1 MEGMDVNMQEMKYI
15 VDVIIPTYKPD
26 KRFHKL
32 IERLQ
37 RQSYKINKIIIV
49 NTDEGSLDLEASG
62 IKEAMENS
70 VVDME
75 IHHIR
80 QKDFDHGT
88 ARNLG
93 IRYSKAD
100 IVVFMTQD
108 AIPDNSKTIEE
119 LLRPFEDEQVYI
131 SYGRQLPMGDC
142 EFIEAYTRQFNYP
155 DYDIVK
161 TKESIKEMG
170 IKAYFSSDV
179 CAAYRRE
186 KQIELGGFP
195 RTIFNEDSI
204 FAAKVIWA
212 GGKVYYASASRV
224 IHSHN
229 YSYKQLFQRNFD
241 IGVSH
246 KDFEAVFAGVK
257 TENEGI
263 KLVKQ
268 TMGILLKRGKWYL
281 IPDVILQSGS
291 KFLGYRFGKIYKKLP
306 KKMVLCFTSTKHYWK
321 YR

>member
-1 MEGMDVNMQEMKYI
+1 MDNSMQKMSYS

-26 KRFHKL
+26 RRFYTL
-32 IERLQ
+32 LERLRKQ
-37 RQSYKINKIIIV
+37 TYRIHKIIII
-49 NTDEGSLDLEASG
+49 NTDEGCFDTGAIEN
-62 IKEAMENS
+62 MED
-70 VVDME
+70 VE
-75 IHHIR
+75 IHHIS
-80 QKDFDHGT
+80 QNEFDHGT
-88 ARNLG
+88 TRNYG
-93 IRYSKAD
+93 ISFSDAD

-108 AIPDNSKTIEE
+108 AVPDSVRTIEE
-119 LLRPFEDEQVYI
+119 LLRPFDDESVYLTY
-131 SYGRQLPMGDC
+131 SRQLPMGDC
-142 EFIEAYTRQFNYP
+142 AFIESYTRQFNYP

-161 TKESIKEMG
+161 TKESIKKMG

-212 GGKVYYASASRV
+212 GGKVYYASKSRV

-246 KDFEAVFAGVK
+246 KDFETMFSGVK

-263 KLVKQ
+263 KLVRQ
-268 TMGILLKRGKWYL
+268 TIQALIKRHKWYL
-281 IPDVILQSGS
+281 IPDVILRSGC
-291 KFLGYRFGKIYKKLP
+291 KFLGYRFGKMYKRLP
-306 KKMVLCFTSTKHYWK
+306 KKFILYCTSTKHYW
-321 YR
+321 R